1 MNKRKRRKRIGKKDL
16 LRYIN
21 NSMKMIFNIKYNWKF
36 NKMMIEQWLKLKLRI
51 KFRLNLIERVN
62 LREKINQKANRI
74 MRQSQVDGVI
84 KKTIDI

>member
-1 MNKRKRRKRIGKKDL
+1 
-16 LRYIN
+16 
-21 NSMKMIFNIKYNWKF
+21 
-36 NKMMIEQWLKLKLRI
+36 MMIEQWLKLKLRI